1 MSWLTVSF
9 RIPANSWITGRPWG
23 RVSKTRHAPLAESF
37 PTDGRAS
44 VGKECISHF
53 CAYSALTL
61 FVVLIQFPH
70 VAYLFHYNFGK
81 NSLDAVFTSMQ
92 ASFGVN
98 EQLKKMC
105 FLLWIQDPLHRA
117 AAAWFTFAAFAVQ
130 WVFMLPTFSMA
141 PIPYLHVVAEL
152 CFLMDAIVLTREY
165 LHGPSKVN
173 LKDSNHGFQPVAS
186 EEQCQ
191 YLL

>member
-1 MSWLTVSF
+1 
-9 RIPANSWITGRPWG
+9 
-23 RVSKTRHAPLAESF
+23 
-37 PTDGRAS
+37 
-44 VGKECISHF
+44 
-53 CAYSALTL
+53 
-61 FVVLIQFPH
+61 
-70 VAYLFHYNFGK
+70 
-81 NSLDAVFTSMQ
+81 MQ

-173 LKDSNHGFQPVAS
+173 LKDSNHGFQTVAS
-186 EEQCQ
+186 EEQCK
-191 YLL
+191 